1 MMKDVLLALEN
12 TMLDGMREKLKAD
25 SPKFV
30 QILEE
35 GTSENGY
42 NYLVAETELSS
53 PVQPWSDLLSA
64 LLDLELGLDFFQLSS
79 ERLANSSSGRELHYF
94 IQTMA
99 IYMLSSLERLE
110 HLCKRLVRS
119 KVTGSLGKELEAIS
133 DGLKGKGLIH
143 LRHTSAHGRF
153 TGTDRKIADT
163 QTEYYWEPYS
173 IIRLNENH
181 LEGWHTAQKNN
192 MHVLKREYGKQCQS
206 FMDFIES
213 ILHSVHKELM
223 TRQHSSKS

>member
-1 MMKDVLLALEN
+1 MKEVLLALEN
-12 TMLDGMREKLKAD
+12 TMLDGMRDKLKVD
-25 SPKFV
+25 SPMFV

-35 GTSENGY
+35 GTPENGY
-42 NYLVAETELSS
+42 NYLAAEAELSA

-79 ERLANSSSGRELHYF
+79 ERLANTSNGRELHYF

-99 IYMLSSLERLE
+99 IYMRSSLERLE

-119 KVTGSLGKELEAIS
+119 KVTGSLEKELEAIS
-133 DGLKGKGLIH
+133 DGLKGKGLIQ

-163 QTEYYWEPYS
+163 QTEFYWEPYS

-181 LEGWHTAQKNN
+181 LNGWHTAQENN
-192 MHVLKREYGKQCQS
+192 MPVLKCEYGRQCQS
-206 FMDFIES
+206 FMNFVEN
-213 ILHSVHKELM
+213 ILHSVYKDLVV
-223 TRQHSSKS
+223 TQHSSKS